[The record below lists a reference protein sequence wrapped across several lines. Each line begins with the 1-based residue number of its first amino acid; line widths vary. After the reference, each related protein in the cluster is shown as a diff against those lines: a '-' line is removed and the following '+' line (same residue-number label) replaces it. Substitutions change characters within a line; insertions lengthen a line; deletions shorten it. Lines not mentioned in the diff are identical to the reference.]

1 MVLSRCTDGRRMD
14 TEGEAVDI
22 QDSGAVEVDA
32 VEVGADLVAG
42 VDNQYGEAIG
52 SVAHRF
58 AHLGPY
64 LLW

>member
-1 MVLSRCTDGRRMD
+1 MD
-14 TEGEAVDI
+14 TEGEAVDV

-52 SVAHRF
+52 SVACRF